1 MYMPSTWNDTIKWT
15 KPIICHYL
23 SCSGH
28 VYVVGVC
35 VCLKTVCLCGADVYW
50 FSQRLLMA
58 SNECHWFRQSAVFKW
73 VARTPQRF
81 DCCKHIGYRQEF
93 SWVFFGLFWFF
104 YTSPTASHYLWQGC
118 GAGVEDSYK
127 PIVYVKTNKMVC
139 FEAKQIQNTQRVY
152 GLLVE
157 NYSHLQIGMLLH

>member
-1 MYMPSTWNDTIKWT
+1 MPSTWNDTIKWT

-93 SWVFFGLFWFF
+93 SCFFL
-104 YTSPTASHYLWQGC
+104 
-118 GAGVEDSYK
+118 
-127 PIVYVKTNKMVC
+127 VC
-139 FEAKQIQNTQRVY
+139 FGFFTPPQLQVIICDRAVEQAWRIAISQLCMSKQTKWSVLKLNKSKILKESM
-152 GLLVE
+152 GC
-157 NYSHLQIGMLLH
+157 